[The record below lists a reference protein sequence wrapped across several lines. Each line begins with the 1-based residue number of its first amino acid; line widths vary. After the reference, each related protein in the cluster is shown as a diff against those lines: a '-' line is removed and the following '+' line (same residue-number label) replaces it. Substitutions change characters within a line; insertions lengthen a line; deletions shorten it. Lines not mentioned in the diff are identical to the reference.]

1 MLFIHSSQI
10 RYGRASEKLF
20 LSFIILLFLMPGS
33 VYPQG
38 NGRASTGTGG
48 NHVIQGYVFFPS
60 GRRAEG
66 SIQIKLQSYNSGEIT
81 VLADTGGSFTF
92 AALAPGSYTV
102 VVSAGDEYEIA
113 RESVFID
120 NDANLSRSGIP
131 APSTSRRYTVMV
143 HLQPKIGANRA
154 RASVLNAALAEVPE
168 AARKRYEKGLE
179 MAQSGDTLKAID
191 NLKAAVSL
199 YPKFPLALNE
209 LGVQYLRLGHA
220 DKAVEALKTASELTP
235 DAFTP
240 RLNLGIALLEA
251 KRFVDSEAQLREALK
266 QNASA
271 PTAHMYLGIALAHLG
286 NYDEAEKELLRATEA
301 GGGQFGLAHYYLG
314 GLYWKKQNYGR
325 AAEELET
332 YLRLNPNAADAQRVR
347 ATIKDMRRLG
357 AINKF
362 QEEG

>member
-1 MLFIHSSQI
+1 MLFADSPAI
-10 RYGRASEKLF
+10 RYRSAPRKIF
-20 LSFIILLFLMPGS
+20 FSFVILLFLIPIS
-33 VYPQG
+33 VFPQG
-38 NGRASTGTGG
+38 SGRASNGTGG

-66 SIQIKLQSYNSGEIT
+66 SIQIKLQSYSAGEIT

-92 AALAPGSYTV
+92 AGLAPGSYTV
-102 VVSAGDEYEIA
+102 VVSAGDGYEIA

-120 NDANLSRSGIP
+120 NDANLSRLGIP
-131 APSTSRRYTVMV
+131 APSASRRYTVMI
-143 HLQPKIGANRA
+143 HLQPKIGADRA

-179 MAQSGDTLKAID
+179 LAQSGNALKAID
-191 NLKAAVSL
+191 NLKSAVSL

-209 LGVQYLRLGHA
+209 LGVQYLKLGKA
-220 DKAVEALKTASELTP
+220 DKAVEALKTATELTP

-251 KRFVDSEAQLREALK
+251 KRFIDSEAQLREALK

-271 PTAHMYLGIALAHLG
+271 PTAHMYLGLALVHLG
-286 NYDEAEKELLRATEA
+286 NNDEAEKELLRATET
-301 GGGQFGLAHYYLG
+301 GGAQFGLAHYYLG
-314 GLYWKKQNYGR
+314 GLYWKKGDYGR
-325 AAEELET
+325 AAQELET
-332 YLRLNPNAADAQRVR
+332 YLRLSPNATDAERVR
-347 ATIKDMRRLG
+347 ATIRDMRRRG
-357 AINKF
+357 ATVKF